1 MTLLERD
8 PLSGLCPAN
17 RYGIYCELRERS
29 PVYWSTVH
37 SSWVLTRYADVSA
50 VLRHPNALALDGAQ
64 FVESLSQRGKL
75 NLASVAQLWSSIS
88 FFTRPP
94 RHDAVR
100 RILAQALGGI
110 WRLNLPDLLKQR
122 ADRLLS
128 EGEREGSIDLASGYG
143 KLLALFVI
151 GAALGVPE
159 EDLLELSGVAGGM
172 VSAFERIL
180 PSLRSLVKLDKSA
193 APLLDY
199 FSRLIQLRRRSGAD
213 DGASLLV
220 RLADQQ
226 LGCSDRELAGYCTF
240 FFVAAEETT
249 SAAISGAAHLILQ
262 RPALRAQ
269 LSGDLSLVPQAAREM
284 LRLVSPVQY
293 VWRQVGEDLRLE
305 GQLIRA
311 GEPLMLVLGAANRD
325 PGVFRNPN
333 DVDLERKGPESLV
346 FAAGP
351 YRCIGAQVAAF
362 EVEVA
367 MRALLAKPRIQL
379 APQPPVSSERM
390 NIAPLLQLPA
400 YFV

>member
-1 MTLLERD
+1 
-8 PLSGLCPAN
+8 
-17 RYGIYCELRERS
+17 
-29 PVYWSTVH
+29 
-37 SSWVLTRYADVSA
+37 
-50 VLRHPNALALDGAQ
+50 
-64 FVESLSQRGKL
+64 
-75 NLASVAQLWSSIS
+75 
-88 FFTRPP
+88 
-94 RHDAVR
+94 
-100 RILAQALGGI
+100 
-110 WRLNLPDLLKQR
+110 
-122 ADRLLS
+122 
-128 EGEREGSIDLASGYG
+128 
-143 KLLALFVI
+143 
-151 GAALGVPE
+151 
-159 EDLLELSGVAGGM
+159 
-172 VSAFERIL
+172 
-180 PSLRSLVKLDKSA
+180 
-193 APLLDY
+193 
-199 FSRLIQLRRRSGAD
+199 
-213 DGASLLV
+213 LLV
-220 RLADQQ
+220 RLADEQ

-379 APQPPVSSERM
+379 SPQPPVWSERM
-390 NIAPLLQLPA
+390 NVAPLLQLPA